1 MRVNRKPTGRAA
13 AVPVGL
19 GWGLLTSAAIT
30 LLGCLFAAHLINREI
45 LAWNHSGYGVMAI
58 LLLSAWAGAAVSA
71 GKIKRRRAVMCL
83 GAGTA
88 YFLMLM
94 AVTAL
99 FFGGQYSGVGETGLM
114 IFCGSMLGVLTGI
127 REKRGRNTPKF
138 RGRNC

>member
-45 LAWNHSGYGVMAI
+45 LSWDHSGYGVMVI
-58 LLLSAWAGAAVSA
+58 LLLSAWAGAAVTA
-71 GKIKRRRAVMCL
+71 AKIKRRKAVMCI

-88 YFLMLM
+88 YFLLLM
-94 AVTAL
+94 AMTAL

-114 IFCGSMLGVLTGI
+114 IFCGSMLGILTGI
-127 REKRGRNTPKF
+127 REKRRGKTVKF
-138 RGRNC
+138 RS

>member
-1 MRVNRKPTGRAA
+1 MRVNRKPTGRAV

-19 GWGLLTSAAIT
+19 GWGLLTSAVIT
-30 LLGCLFAAHLINREI
+30 LSGCLLAAHLINREI
-45 LAWNHSGYGVMAI
+45 LSWNHSGYGVMAI

-94 AVTAL
+94 TVTAL

-138 RGRNC
+138 RARNC

>member
-1 MRVNRKPTGRAA
+1 MRVNRKPTGRAV
-13 AVPVGL
+13 AVPVGM
-19 GWGLLTSAAIT
+19 GWGLLTSASIT
-30 LLGCLFAAHLINREI
+30 LLGCLVAAYLINREI
-45 LAWNHSGYGVMAI
+45 LSWNHSGYGVMAI

-127 REKRGRNTPKF
+127 WEKRGRNTSKF
-138 RGRNC
+138 RARNC

>member
-1 MRVNRKPTGRAA
+1 MRVNRKPTGRAVS
-13 AVPVGL
+13 VPVGL
-19 GWGLLTSAAIT
+19 GWGLLTSAVIT
-30 LLGCLFAAHLINREI
+30 MSGCLLAAYLINREI
-45 LAWNHSGYGVMAI
+45 LSWNHSGYGVMAI

-138 RGRNC
+138 RARNC